1 MMSSSTTCSTRPHR
15 HRFLPELQS
24 LHSPNQSN
32 LEGQLAP
39 VQTKQNNGKT
49 QKLKIF
55 NEDQQTPLHTGLNS
69 KKRTTF
75 SLKINKLI
83 VINLFQYLAKKIG
96 STYLVSQ
103 FSEHNH
109 VKLKS
114 KAVANS
120 GF

>member
-1 MMSSSTTCSTRPHR
+1 MSSSTTCSTRPHR

-55 NEDQQTPLHTGLNS
+55 NEDQQKPLHIGLNS
-69 KKRTTF
+69 KK
-75 SLKINKLI
+75 KNNVQPKD
-83 VINLFQYLAKKIG
+83 
-96 STYLVSQ
+96 
-103 FSEHNH
+103 
-109 VKLKS
+109 
-114 KAVANS
+114 
-120 GF
+120 